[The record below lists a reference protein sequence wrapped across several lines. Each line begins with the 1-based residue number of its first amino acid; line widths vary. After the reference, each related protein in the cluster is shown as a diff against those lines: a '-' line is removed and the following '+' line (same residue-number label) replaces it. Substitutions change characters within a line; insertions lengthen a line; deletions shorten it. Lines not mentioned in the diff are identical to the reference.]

1 MRKFLISAAV
11 AASALAVATPAA
23 AQYQPILRGQ
33 PGYAWGYGQN
43 YNYRGHASNLQARV
57 DHVQRQISNLA
68 QRRMITRNEH
78 QNLQRDAREIERRL
92 RHDARDGRGLN
103 ANEMYNTEH
112 RIARLEQKIA
122 RDVRD
127 GHGWNNAGYGYGNGY
142 NNGAYYDRD
151 RDGRDDRYENDRGT
165 RRD

>member
-23 AQYQPILRGQ
+23 AQYQPILRSQ
-33 PGYAWGYGQN
+33 PGYAWGYGNN
-43 YNYRGHASNLQARV
+43 YNYYGHARALQARV
-57 DHVQRQISNLA
+57 DQVQREISRLA

-78 QNLQRDAREIERRL
+78 ANLQRDARTVEQRL
-92 RHDARDGRGLN
+92 RRDARDGRGIT
-103 ANEMYNTEH
+103 ASEMYNTEH
-112 RIARLEQKIA
+112 RLARLEQKIA

-127 GHGWNNAGYGYGNGY
+127 GRGWNNASYGY

-165 RRD
+165 RHD